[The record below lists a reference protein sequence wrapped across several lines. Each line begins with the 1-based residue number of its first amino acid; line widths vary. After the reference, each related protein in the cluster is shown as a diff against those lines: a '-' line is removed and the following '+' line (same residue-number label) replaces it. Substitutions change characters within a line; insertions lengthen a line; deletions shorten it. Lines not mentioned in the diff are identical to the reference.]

1 MAANEAIDP
10 QRAEAQALGEGAT
23 PMCEAER
30 QLKMVAFEL
39 DMQQTAGI
47 WNPGKIRAMLTA
59 DHTHCDHDR
68 QDQAA

>member
-1 MAANEAIDP
+1 
-10 QRAEAQALGEGAT
+10 
-23 PMCEAER
+23 MCEAER

-59 DHTHCDHDR
+59 DHPHCDHDR
-68 QDQAA
+68 QDRAA